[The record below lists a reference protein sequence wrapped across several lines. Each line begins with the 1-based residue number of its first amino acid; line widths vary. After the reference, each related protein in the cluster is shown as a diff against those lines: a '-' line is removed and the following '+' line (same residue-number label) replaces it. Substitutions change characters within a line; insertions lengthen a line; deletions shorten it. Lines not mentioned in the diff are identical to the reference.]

1 MCFGFG
7 ALQRALRRPHVATV
21 SVKCRL
27 TNGWRL
33 RRKQKDVLF
42 QSLVAKWPFTAPPDL
57 YHVNEETD
65 TISRE
70 RQVKV
75 KLLTTNA
82 KSNSTDK
89 NRSFRDYGVAEATP
103 IFQ

>member
-75 KLLTTNA
+75 KLLTTNNA
-82 KSNSTDK
+82 FCIVRRATAQTKT
-89 NRSFRDYGVAEATP
+89 GVFV
-103 IFQ
+103 IMV